1 MNKLERMLLLPL
13 TAAAAVAGV
22 IEGIIIYNKMAKVK
36 VAEAALNEMEK
47 EAEAETEV
55 ESETEAG
62 AETEA
67 ESETEAEAETEEETE
82 AEAGAETEA

>member
-22 IEGIIIYNKMAKVK
+22 VEGIIIYNKMAKVK

-47 EAEAETEV
+47 EVEP
-55 ESETEAG
+55 ESEA
-62 AETEA
+62 
-67 ESETEAEAETEEETE
+67 ETEAEAETEVEAETE
-82 AEAGAETEA
+82 AESE

>member
-13 TAAAAVAGV
+13 TAVAAVAGV
-22 IEGIIIYNKMAKVK
+22 VEGIIIYNKMAKVK

-47 EAEAETEV
+47 EVEPESEAETEV
-55 ESETEAG
+55 E

-67 ESETEAEAETEEETE
+67 ESE
-82 AEAGAETEA
+82 

>member
-22 IEGIIIYNKMAKVK
+22 VEGIIIYNKMAKVK

-47 EAEAETEV
+47 ETETE
-55 ESETEAG
+55 T
-62 AETEA
+62 
-67 ESETEAEAETEEETE
+67 ETEEKTE
-82 AEAGAETEA
+82 EEK

>member
-22 IEGIIIYNKMAKVK
+22 VEGIIIYNKMAKVK
-36 VAEAALNEMEK
+36 VAEAALNEMVKEVEPESEADT

-55 ESETEAG
+55 E

-67 ESETEAEAETEEETE
+67 ESE
-82 AEAGAETEA
+82 

>member
-22 IEGIIIYNKMAKVK
+22 VEGIIIYNKMAKVK
-36 VAEAALNEMEK
+36 VAEAALNEMENEIESESEAET

-55 ESETEAG
+55 E

-67 ESETEAEAETEEETE
+67 ESE
-82 AEAGAETEA
+82 

>member
-22 IEGIIIYNKMAKVK
+22 VEGIIIYNKMAKVK
-36 VAEAALNEMEK
+36 VAEAALNEMENEIESESEAET
-47 EAEAETEV
+47 EAEAEAEV
-55 ESETEAG
+55 E

-67 ESETEAEAETEEETE
+67 ESE
-82 AEAGAETEA
+82 

>member
-22 IEGIIIYNKMAKVK
+22 VEGIIIYNKMAKVK
-36 VAEAALNEMEK
+36 VAEAALNEMVKEVEPESEAET

-55 ESETEAG
+55 E

-67 ESETEAEAETEEETE
+67 ESE
-82 AEAGAETEA
+82 

>member
-22 IEGIIIYNKMAKVK
+22 VEGIIIYNKMAKVK

-55 ESETEAG
+55 ESETKV
-62 AETEA
+62 
-67 ESETEAEAETEEETE
+67 ESETEAVAETETESETE
-82 AEAGAETEA
+82 IEPE